1 MNTATSTPDE
11 QPQCPRCGT
20 PLVIDPEI
28 MRRNCLNCGF
38 REEPAMATLAYAQS
52 IAANI
57 ADLAKLEKELAQ
69 LRADNKVLAE
79 EVRAWRK
86 VNGSAQYVRT
96 LARLR
101 ADRQS
106 IEEAMKI
113 SQSFMDDS
121 LPIIKATDAS
131 GALSRANKEPTP

>member
-1 MNTATSTPDE
+1 MNIATATPDDS
-11 QPQCPRCGT
+11 QPVSP
-20 PLVIDPEI
+20 
-28 MRRNCLNCGF
+28 
-38 REEPAMATLAYAQS
+38 TLAYAQS

-131 GALSRANKEPTP
+131 GALARANKESA